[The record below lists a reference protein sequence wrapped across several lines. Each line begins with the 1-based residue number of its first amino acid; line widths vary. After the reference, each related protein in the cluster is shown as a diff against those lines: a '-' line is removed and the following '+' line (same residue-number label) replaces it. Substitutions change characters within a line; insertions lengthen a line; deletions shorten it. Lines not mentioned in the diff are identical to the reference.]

1 MNILHPTRTLPALL
15 PRYVE
20 RFRCIGSQC
29 EDTCCSGWTVT
40 IDKKT
45 FNAYRQIQHPALS
58 ADIGRSMTRRRS
70 QASNSAYA
78 RIKLDTET
86 NQCPMSR
93 EGLCSIQKNLNESY
107 LSNTCFSY
115 PRYSRNFGGQYEQAL
130 TLSCP
135 EAARLALLAPDA
147 FDFIEG
153 SVTVRTESVTA
164 VSPAHG
170 IPVELMNEIR
180 IFCLKL
186 IRTEGLELWQKLGV
200 LGFFCEQLTELLQ
213 SGKHAQLASLLEN
226 SVAMIENGFVGDALA
241 DMHPNHASQAVVFA
255 TFWSGAGLAMN
266 QSVQKSAVQKEVT
279 AAIVRGFGAD
289 TESGEVT
296 DEQLVDAYVKG
307 LERLPEALQAAP
319 HLLEHFLLNELF
331 RELFPFKHST
341 PYDDFLQLIARFGL
355 LRLML
360 AAQCNTEGALPDASA
375 LVATVQVFYR
385 RFQHDARF
393 ARMNQML
400 RKSGFGTLDKVYG
413 FLRT

>member
-1 MNILHPTRTLPALL
+1 MSILHPTRTLPALL

-58 ADIGRSMTRRRS
+58 ADIARSVTRRHS

-78 RIKLDTET
+78 RIQLDTDT
-86 NQCPMSR
+86 NHCPMSR

-107 LSNTCFSY
+107 LSDTCFSY
-115 PRYSRNFGGQYEQAL
+115 PRYSRSFGGQYEQAL

-147 FDFIEG
+147 FDFIES
-153 SVTVRTESVTA
+153 SVTIRPDSVKPVA
-164 VSPAHG
+164 PAHG

-186 IRTEGLELWQKLGV
+186 LRTESLELWQRLGV

-213 SGKHAQLASLLEN
+213 AGKHAQLASLLEN
-226 SVAMIENGFVGDALA
+226 SVAMIENGFVNDALA
-241 DMHPNHASQAVVFA
+241 DMHPNHVSQAVVFA

-266 QSVQKSAVQKEVT
+266 PSVQKSAVQRRSLPRSFVVS
-279 AAIVRGFGAD
+279 ARIRSLVR
-289 TESGEVT
+289 
-296 DEQLVDAYVKG
+296 
-307 LERLPEALQAAP
+307 
-319 HLLEHFLLNELF
+319 
-331 RELFPFKHST
+331 
-341 PYDDFLQLIARFGL
+341 
-355 LRLML
+355 
-360 AAQCNTEGALPDASA
+360 
-375 LVATVQVFYR
+375 
-385 RFQHDARF
+385 
-393 ARMNQML
+393 
-400 RKSGFGTLDKVYG
+400 
-413 FLRT
+413 